1 LLAGR
6 AKVLAS
12 IPSRP
17 YLGSQIISGGT
28 MQTEIPRHSVRVV
41 YTEPEFQ
48 RRTPG
53 APAEYRFDY
62 QDIPATSAE
71 EAIATAL
78 REFWYMASM
87 SRVGW
92 RRCIQSVSVL
102 DRSRPLN
109 GRRTSEAHDH
119 S

>member
-1 LLAGR
+1 
-6 AKVLAS
+6 
-12 IPSRP
+12 
-17 YLGSQIISGGT
+17 
-28 MQTEIPRHSVRVV
+28 MQTDIPRHSVRVV

-62 QDIPATSAE
+62 QDIPAASAE
-71 EAIATAL
+71 EAIAAAIH
-78 REFWYMASM
+78 EFWRVASL

-92 RRCIQSVSVL
+92 RRCIQSVSLL
-102 DRSRPLN
+102 DKMSPPTSRPTAEP
-109 GRRTSEAHDH
+109 GDH